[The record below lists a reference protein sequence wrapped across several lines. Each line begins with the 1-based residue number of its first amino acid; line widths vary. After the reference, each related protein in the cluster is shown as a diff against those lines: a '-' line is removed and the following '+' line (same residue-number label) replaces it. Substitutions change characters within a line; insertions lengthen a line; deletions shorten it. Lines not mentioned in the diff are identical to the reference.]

1 MTEVGGGFIAA
12 GFDAA
17 VMEELTPQSR
27 TRLGWV
33 ANARRASCA
42 LVSLSAGVAAFI
54 AMHRSGV
61 GFIGAILLASGIWL
75 LLTAVGRLTVS
86 AGGSGVATASALS
99 PDWRP
104 SLFYALFVLVAGLLA
119 AQPLLL
125 VVNWRTSEQQIVR
138 KIDDL
143 VAVNFAHQRDILVA
157 GDNQLKLQRAQ
168 LVERLSGGGQAA
180 VADSSR
186 RKALVIGAQNY
197 RYSNK
202 LNNPARDSADVGT
215 KLRSMGFDVTVS
227 VDETE
232 AEVSVLVSKYI
243 QSLKPGDIS
252 VVFYSGHGY
261 QRDGHNY
268 IVPIDFDGQRVTGIR
283 VTRILEDV
291 SRRSPQLQVI
301 ILDACRVF
309 TAEGF
314 SASSG
319 GLAELQG
326 GANSF
331 IAMAAQ
337 PGKMA
342 LDGVPGTN
350 GLFTEA
356 ILRHIDRPEDIN
368 TLFRRISADAADLAE
383 RRNFVQQPVVTST
396 LRQDYIQLIDPAIKA
411 PASMLGV
418 SMESRQDDA
427 EGEDDGVGHGS
438 GVCAPLPGLP
448 PEQQR
453 EVMRRCLNDR
463 VAAIDRSLGDWR
475 SIGATALQ
483 KNARGYRDH
492 LQRSGLLTERIR
504 EVWWTS
510 PVWAAFFSVVFAA
523 IIAASEGLVWL
534 FRGDFGQYFAKRNQR
549 AERSLESSH
558 AHYSRFAESELVGR
572 RHESYAPME
581 PFRTM
586 MDWKGFVDCS
596 PEWSLSVAAP
606 TADERK
612 TIHEWLQAVNGRKGE
627 LS

>member
-1 MTEVGGGFIAA
+1 MTEVRGGFIAA

-17 VMEELTPQSR
+17 VIEELPQRSR

-33 ANARRASCA
+33 AKTRRVSFAF
-42 LVSLSAGVAAFI
+42 LSLSAGVAAFI
-54 AMHRSGV
+54 AMNRSGV
-61 GFIGAILLASGIWL
+61 GIVGAILLASGIWM

-104 SLFYALFVLVAGLLA
+104 PLFYTFFVLVAGLLA

-125 VVNWRTSEQQIVR
+125 VVNWRTSELQVAK

-143 VAVNFAHQRDILVA
+143 VAVNFARQRGILVA

-168 LVERLSGGGQAA
+168 LVERLAGGGQAA

-202 LNNPARDSADVGT
+202 LNNPARDAADVGK

-227 VDETE
+227 VDEPE

-268 IVPIDFDGQRVTGIR
+268 IVPIDFDGQRVKGIR

-314 SASSG
+314 STSSG

-342 LDGVPGTN
+342 LDGLPGTN

-368 TLFRRISADAADLAE
+368 TLFRRISADVADLAQ
-383 RRNFVQQPVVTST
+383 RKNFVQQPVVTST
-396 LRQDYIQLIDPAIKA
+396 LRQDYIQLIDPAIMA

-418 SMESRQDDA
+418 SMESRQVDE
-427 EGEDDGVGHGS
+427 EGEDDDAGDGS

-453 EVMRRCLNDR
+453 EVTRRCLIEGI
-463 VAAIDRSLGDWR
+463 AAIDGSLGDWR

-483 KNARGYRDH
+483 ENARSYRDH

-504 EVWWTS
+504 ELWRIS
-510 PVWAAFFSVVFAA
+510 PVWAALLSVFFAA
-523 IIAASEGLVWL
+523 LIAASEGLVWL
-534 FRGDFGQYFAKRNQR
+534 FRADFGSYFVKRNQR
-549 AERSLESSH
+549 AVRSLESSH
-558 AHYSRFAESELVGR
+558 MHCSRFAESELVGR

-581 PFRTM
+581 PFRTI
-586 MDWKGFVDCS
+586 MDWKGFVDRS
-596 PEWSLSVAAP
+596 PEWSLSIPAP
-606 TADERK
+606 TADQRK
-612 TIHEWLQAVNGRKGE
+612 TIHEWLQAVNGRQGE

>member
-1 MTEVGGGFIAA
+1 MTEVWGGFLAA

-17 VMEELTPQSR
+17 VIEELPRQSR
-27 TRLGWV
+27 IRLGWV
-33 ANARRASCA
+33 ANARRISFA
-42 LVSLSAGVAAFI
+42 LLSLSAGAAAFI
-54 AMHRSGV
+54 AMHRGWV
-61 GFIGAILLASGIWL
+61 GFVGAILLASGIWL

-125 VVNWRTSEQQIVR
+125 VVNWRTSEQQIAR

-168 LVERLSGGGQAA
+168 LVERLSGGGQTA
-180 VADSSR
+180 VSDSSR

-202 LNNPARDSADVGT
+202 LNNPGRDAADVGK

-227 VDETE
+227 VDERE
-232 AEVSVLVSKYI
+232 AEVSVRVSKYI

-268 IVPIDFDGQRVTGIR
+268 IVPIDFDGQRVKGIR

-356 ILRHIDRPEDIN
+356 VLRHIDRPEDIN
-368 TLFRRISADAADLAE
+368 TLFRRISSEVVELAQ
-383 RRNFVQQPVVTST
+383 RKDFVQQPVVTST
-396 LRQDYIQLIDPAIKA
+396 LRQDYVQLIDPAIKA

-418 SMESRQDDA
+418 SMESGQIDK
-427 EGEDDGVGHGS
+427 EGENVGVADRS
-438 GVCAPLPGLP
+438 VVCAPPPGLP

-453 EVMRRCLNDR
+453 EVMRRCLGDR
-463 VAAIDRSLGDWR
+463 ITAIDSSLSDWR
-475 SIGATALQ
+475 LIGATALQ
-483 KNARGYRDH
+483 ENARGYRDH
-492 LQRSGLLTERIR
+492 LQRSGLLTERVR
-504 EVWWTS
+504 ELWRIS
-510 PVWAAFFSVVFAA
+510 PVWAALLSVVFAA
-523 IIAASEGLVWL
+523 LIAASEGLVWL
-534 FRGDFGQYFAKRNQR
+534 FRADFGSYFVKRNQR
-549 AERSLESSH
+549 AVRSLESSH
-558 AHYSRFAESELVGR
+558 LHYSRFAESELVGR

-586 MDWKGFVDCS
+586 MDWKGFVDRS

-606 TADERK
+606 TADQRK
-612 TIHEWLQAVNGRKGE
+612 TIHEWLQAVNGKRGE
-627 LS
+627 SS